1 MSSRLVTI
9 DCDYLGPEIA
19 AAYLRIEGDEAA
31 FVEANTSR
39 AVPRLLEALAREGL
53 RPEQVRYVIITH
65 VHLDHAA
72 GASAL
77 LAACPN
83 AKLVAHPRAAR
94 HAKEPA
100 KLVKSAKLVYGEER
114 FAQIYG
120 TIDPIDAARV
130 DEVGDGATR
139 ALGGATL
146 SFLHTRGHANHHLV
160 VHDPAYGTVFTGDA
174 FGLVYPRLQRARRFA
189 FPSTSPTDFDG
200 LAALDSV
207 ERILALGTRSVC
219 LTHFGEFDDRDAI
232 ASQLGRWLGIS
243 EGLVE
248 QARERGGD
256 VHDDER
262 EIRAVLDEELER
274 AAAAAG
280 LVLGAEDRAQL
291 ERDLALNAQ
300 GLAYAAH
307 REEKAAR

>member
-19 AAYLRIEGDEAA
+19 ASYLRIEGDECM
-31 FVEANTSR
+31 FVEANTAR
-39 AVPRLLEALAREGL
+39 AVPRLLAALAAAGM
-53 RPEQVRYVIITH
+53 RPEQVRWVVITH

-83 AKLVAHPRAAR
+83 ARLVAHPRAAK
-94 HAKEPA
+94 HVKAPE
-100 KLVKSAKLVYGEER
+100 KLVASAKHVYGEER

-120 TIDPIDAARV
+120 TIDPIDPARV

-139 ALGGATL
+139 PLGKATL
-146 SFLHTRGHANHHLV
+146 HFLHTRGHANHHLV

-174 FGLVYPRLQRARRFA
+174 FGLVYPRLQRAKRFA

-200 LAALDSV
+200 MAAVESV

-219 LTHFGEFDDRDAI
+219 LTHFGELTDAHEI
-232 ASQLGRWLGIS
+232 GGQLGRWLGIS
-243 EGLVE
+243 EGLVLE
-248 QARERGGD
+248 ARENGLDARAA
-256 VHDDER
+256 EKT
-262 EIRAVLDEELER
+262 IRAVLDEELER
-274 AAAAAG
+274 AAKAAG
-280 LVLGAEDRAQL
+280 LVLDAGDRALL
-291 ERDLALNAQ
+291 ELDLALNAQ
-300 GLAYAAH
+300 GLAHAATK
-307 REEKAAR
+307 EAR